1 MIRDSIITLAS
12 GQSLSQAE
20 ASEAMREIMAGQATS
35 AQIAA
40 FLTALRFKGETV
52 DEITGLAIVMR
63 ENVVRV
69 EIDYPLADTAG
80 TGGADSDTINVSTAA
95 ALVTAAAGVPVAKH
109 GNRAMSSQT
118 GSADVLEALG
128 VRVDLGAADVK
139 RCLDEVGIAFMF
151 AQIYH
156 PAMRHAAPARRE
168 IGFRTVFNILGPLT
182 NPAGARH
189 QVIGTGSANLVPK
202 LAEVL
207 NRLGTKRSLIVRGV
221 DGTDE
226 FSISSPTNIVEIQN
240 DTLRSYQVS
249 PEDVGMRTAP
259 ASEIAGGPPD
269 FNAAA
274 MKAIFAGEQ
283 GARRDVVVL
292 NAAATLLAFGVAPS
306 LREGVTLAARAIDD
320 GSATKRLAELVK
332 LSQELGR

>member
-1 MIRDSIITLAS
+1 MIRDAIITLAS
-12 GQSLSQAE
+12 GQSLTQAE
-20 ASEAMREIMAGQATS
+20 ASEAMREIMAGQATHS
-35 AQIAA
+35 QIAA

-52 DEITGLAIVMR
+52 DEITGLALVMR

-95 ALVTAAAGVPVAKH
+95 ALVASAAGVPVAKH

-128 VRVDLGAADVK
+128 VRVDLAAAGVK
-139 RCLDEVGIAFMF
+139 RCLDEIGIGFMF
-151 AQIYH
+151 AQTYH
-156 PAMRHAAPARRE
+156 PAMRHAAPTRRE

-189 QVIGTGSANLVPK
+189 QVIGTGSAALVPK

-207 NRLGTKRSLIVRGV
+207 NRLGTRRSMVVRGV

-226 FSISSPTNIVEIQN
+226 FSISSPTDVVEIQN
-240 DTLRSYQVS
+240 GTTLSYQVS
-249 PEDVGMRTAP
+249 PEEVGMRTAP
-259 ASEIAGGPPD
+259 ASAIAGGPPD

-274 MKAIFAGEQ
+274 VNAIFAGEM

-292 NAAATLLAFGVAPS
+292 NAAATLLAFGAAPT
-306 LREGVTLAARAIDD
+306 LRDGVELAARAIDD
-320 GSATKRLAELVK
+320 GSARKRLADLVK
-332 LSQELGR
+332 LSQELGQ